1 MRSPLL
7 SILCVVLPLASCMI
21 PAPDATHTASN
32 RAATLDG
39 MKDDA
44 PPRILVMIAI
54 IIAAGLLASCTMFR
68 PNNSWVELADNADAG
83 PLSDAIVACVAEA
96 APQRGAVIE
105 LASLPEAHA
114 SNPVTLQIRE
124 KLTQRGY
131 RFASLEAAGQHHLQY
146 WVSRYGQEVLLRLTL
161 DGVEASVLFA
171 RDANGALKAAAP
183 LAMRQKGKVL

>member
-1 MRSPLL
+1 MRHSLL
-7 SILCVVLPLASCMI
+7 SILCVVLPLVSCMM
-21 PAPDATHTASN
+21 PGPDAALTASN
-32 RAATLDG
+32 PAAAGG

-44 PPRILVMIAI
+44 PPRILLMIAI

-68 PNNSWVELADNADAG
+68 PSGSWVELTDEPDAG

-96 APQRGAVIE
+96 APQRGAIIE
-105 LASLPEAHA
+105 LASLPEEQAG
-114 SNPVTLQIRE
+114 NPVTLQIRE

-146 WVSRYGQEVLLRLTL
+146 WVSRYGQEVLLRVTL

-183 LAMRQKGKVL
+183 LAIRQKGKAPS